1 MPLINGHL
9 FKNYLN
15 VNEMKNKERKE
26 AYKEYRTWPCWYYHL
41 TFDSLEKGQLFNND
55 EEYADGMNGVAIGQ
69 YIHKLSIIAFVLM
82 VNHCHLLLY
91 GSGEDIV
98 NFFIFIKRR
107 INEKLRTDGYP
118 PLPNGYGF
126 KLVRV
131 EDKRQLADTI
141 VYIARNPLKARPD
154 ITAGGYLWGST
165 NLIFSEINKLYEK
178 TELGNMSGREIMRTL
193 KTKVIPPKNYLLNR
207 SMGFILPESY
217 VNVRKAEQTLHDSW
231 RFSSDLIRH
240 IDAYIKIAEGIGEMV
255 TLSDGELDEII
266 TQILRKRFNTNS
278 INELSI
284 DDRCRL
290 AIILKKEYRIDMK
303 RIARILRI
311 DLPVLKELFG

>member
-1 MPLINGHL
+1 MPLINGHI

-26 AYKEYRTWPCWYYHL
+26 AYKEYRTWPRWYYHL

-55 EEYADGMNGVAIGQ
+55 EEYANGMNGVAIGQ

-82 VNHCHLLLY
+82 VNHCHILLH
-91 GSGEDIV
+91 GSGKDIV

-107 INEKLRTDGYP
+107 INEKLRADGYP

-178 TELGNMSGREIMRTL
+178 TELGNMSGREIMRVL

-255 TLSDGELDEII
+255 TFSDGELDEII
-266 TQILRKRFNTNS
+266 SQILRKRFNTKS
-278 INELSI
+278 INDLSI

-290 AIILKKEYRIDMK
+290 AIILRKEYRIDMK
-303 RIARILRI
+303 RIARKLRI

>member
-1 MPLINGHL
+1 MINGHI

-26 AYKEYRTWPCWYYHL
+26 AYKEYRTWPRWYYHL

-91 GSGEDIV
+91 GSGKDIV

-107 INEKLRTDGYP
+107 INEKLRADGYP

-154 ITAGGYLWGST
+154 ITANGYLWGST

>member
-1 MPLINGHL
+1 MPLINGHI

-26 AYKEYRTWPCWYYHL
+26 AYKEYRTWPRWYYHL

-91 GSGEDIV
+91 GSGKDIV

-107 INEKLRTDGYP
+107 INEKLRADGYP

-154 ITAGGYLWGST
+154 ITANGYLWGST

>member
-1 MPLINGHL
+1 MPLINGHI

-26 AYKEYRTWPCWYYHL
+26 AYKEYRTWPRWYYHL

-82 VNHCHLLLY
+82 VNHCHILLH

-107 INEKLRTDGYP
+107 ISEKLRTDGYP

-154 ITAGGYLWGST
+154 ITASGYLWGST

-178 TELGNMSGREIMRTL
+178 TELGNMSGREIMRVL
-193 KTKVIPPKNYLLNR
+193 KTRVILPKNYLLSK
-207 SMGFILPESY
+207 SMGFILPQSY

-255 TLSDGELDEII
+255 TLSDGELGEII
-266 TQILRKRFNTNS
+266 SQILRKRFNTNS
-278 INELSI
+278 INDLSI

-290 AIILKKEYRIDMK
+290 AIILKKDYRIDMK
-303 RIARILRI
+303 RIARKLRM
-311 DLPVLKELFG
+311 DLYVLKELFG

>member
-1 MPLINGHL
+1 
-9 FKNYLN
+9 
-15 VNEMKNKERKE
+15 MKNKERKE

-154 ITAGGYLWGST
+154 ITANGYLWGST

-255 TLSDGELDEII
+255 TLSDGELDEI
-266 TQILRKRFNTNS
+266 
-278 INELSI
+278 
-284 DDRCRL
+284 
-290 AIILKKEYRIDMK
+290 
-303 RIARILRI
+303 
-311 DLPVLKELFG
+311 LPLP

>member
-1 MPLINGHL
+1 
-9 FKNYLN
+9 
-15 VNEMKNKERKE
+15 MKNKKE
-26 AYKEYRTWPCWYYHL
+26 TYKEYRMWPRWYYHM

-55 EEYADGMNGVAIGQ
+55 EEYACGMNSIAIGQ

-82 VNHCHLLLY
+82 VNHCHILLY

-98 NFFIFIKRR
+98 NFFKYIKRR
-107 INEKLRTDGYP
+107 INERLRADGYP
-118 PLPNGYGF
+118 PLPDEYGF
-126 KLVRV
+126 KLVKV

-141 VYIARNPLKARPD
+141 VYIARNPLKARPN

-165 NLIFSEINKLYEK
+165 NLIFSEINKFYEK

-193 KTKVIPPKNYLLNR
+193 RTKVILPKNYLLNK
-207 SMGFILPESY
+207 SIGFILPESY
-217 VNVRKAEQTLHDSW
+217 VNTKKAEQTLHDSW

-266 TQILRKRFNTNS
+266 YNNLKKHFNTNT
-278 INELSI
+278 IKDLSV
-284 DDRCRL
+284 DNRCRL
-290 AIILKKEYRIDMK
+290 AIILKKDYRIDMK
-303 RIARILRI
+303 RIARKLRI
-311 DLPVLKELFG
+311 DLAALKELLG

>member
-1 MPLINGHL
+1 
-9 FKNYLN
+9 
-15 VNEMKNKERKE
+15 MKNKKE
-26 AYKEYRTWPCWYYHL
+26 TYKEYRTWPRWYYHL
-41 TFDSLEKGQLFNND
+41 TFDSLEKGQLFNNED
-55 EEYADGMNGVAIGQ
+55 EYACGMNSIAIGQ

-82 VNHCHLLLY
+82 VNHCHILLY

-98 NFFIFIKRR
+98 NFFKYINRR
-107 INEKLRTDGYP
+107 INEKLRADGYP

-126 KLVRV
+126 KLVKV

-165 NLIFSEINKLYEK
+165 NLIFSEISKLHEK
-178 TELGNMSGREIMRTL
+178 TELGNMSGREIKRTL
-193 KTKVIPPKNYLLNR
+193 KTKVILPKNYLLNK

-217 VNVRKAEQTLHDSW
+217 VNTKKAEQALHDSW

-266 TQILRKRFNTNS
+266 YQNLKKHFNTNT
-278 INELSI
+278 INDLSI

-290 AIILKKEYRIDMK
+290 AIILKKDYRIDIK
-303 RIARILRI
+303 RIARKLRI
-311 DLPVLKELFG
+311 DLAVLKELLG